1 MRERER
7 ESKRLAYLFWLTSW
21 SYFLWLACQEDSL
34 YRSELGLQTKSPAAK
49 STGTTV
55 SARASSSKTQ
65 TNSTFEWVGEKAKPG
80 WVVLLCEVESSILY
94 TSEVYEY
101 LLSACVDAIPPS
113 FFLSFRS
120 ASSHR
125 TIMVLLGGKSRDWK
139 ISLSKCFCACYSFA
153 PRVKKKFNHPPR
165 SAAVIT
171 HFLRN
176 RPNPI
181 CMGFQIP
188 WKTKGGRQRSI
199 EYYDETREGRR
210 KRLGICKGSAL
221 HALSQCPNRFELDS
235 LVVVAFFSNP
245 QWF

>member
-1 MRERER
+1 MRERERER

-153 PRVKKKFNHPPR
+153 PRVKKKFNHPLAQPR
-165 SAAVIT
+165 
-171 HFLRN
+171 L
-176 RPNPI
+176 
-181 CMGFQIP
+181 
-188 WKTKGGRQRSI
+188 
-199 EYYDETREGRR
+199 
-210 KRLGICKGSAL
+210 
-221 HALSQCPNRFELDS
+221 
-235 LVVVAFFSNP
+235 
-245 QWF
+245 